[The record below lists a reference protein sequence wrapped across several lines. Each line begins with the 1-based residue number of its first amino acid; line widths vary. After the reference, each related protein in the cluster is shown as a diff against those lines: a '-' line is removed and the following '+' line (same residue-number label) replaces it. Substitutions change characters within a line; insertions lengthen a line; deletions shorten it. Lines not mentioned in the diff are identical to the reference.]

1 MTLKSV
7 ILLTVGV
14 ILVGS
19 LLVPFCFPQ
28 EDDNTL
34 DVIVIDGQSNA
45 QYWGWTANNICDPSA
60 VNASGL
66 GAPSHDLYYYG
77 DATPTYY
84 GPVYTQPTYDTTL
97 ASYDLHKMYDG
108 DWKIGS
114 YGPTLAK
121 MISERS
127 GHDVLVIDV
136 GVGAAPIQWLTS
148 TGPGGIW
155 AEKIISDALSK
166 VPSKYHVDMLG
177 MVWAQ
182 GESDASTA
190 VATYVERFNTLY
202 NSLNDKFGLE
212 KVYIIKTRDAYGG
225 NAILA
230 QEQLAA
236 DNENISIATDITDT
250 FTTENGLLN
259 TDNLHYTQKGR
270 TAIAEILGETI
281 AYNEHPANESLELL
295 KVVPVIIIAA
305 LVLAAAGI
313 VMVRKSD

>member
-1 MTLKSV
+1 MAIKT
-7 ILLTVGV
+7 ILILTVGI

-19 LLVPFCFPQ
+19 LLAPLCFPQ
-28 EDDNTL
+28 NDENTL
-34 DVIVIDGQSNA
+34 DVVVIDGQSNA
-45 QYWGWTANNICDPSA
+45 QYWGWTSNNICSPSI

-66 GAPSHDLYYYG
+66 EAPEHDLYYYG

-108 DWKIGS
+108 EWKIGS

-121 MISERS
+121 MLSERS

-136 GVGAAPIQWLTS
+136 GVGAAPIQWLTT

-166 VPSKYHVDMLG
+166 VPSKYHVDILG
-177 MVWAQ
+177 MIWAQ
-182 GESDASTA
+182 GESDAGTT
-190 VATYVERFNTLY
+190 VDTYIERFNTLY
-202 NSLNDKFGLE
+202 NSLNDKFGLD

-225 NAILA
+225 NAITA

-236 DNENISIATDITDT
+236 ENDNITIATSIADT
-250 FTTENGLLN
+250 FTQENGLLN
-259 TDNLHYTQKGR
+259 SDNLHYTQQGR
-270 TAIAEILGETI
+270 TVIAEILGGAITF
-281 AYNEHPANESLELL
+281 NEHPANENLELL
-295 KVVPVIIIAA
+295 KVLPILVIVA
-305 LVLAAAGI
+305 LI
-313 VMVRKSD
+313 MVAVGAIYLRRSD